1 MSSKLKIIFLLICL
15 LISILIIR
23 YLNVDKDFSNLALGE
38 ETTTVYAKDV
48 QDRSIHI
55 SSIDSLNKQ
64 TILHVWNI
72 NGNKNVSLV
81 LGNSQAH
88 SINQIKTNDVNYLE
102 FLDKNIGDRQII
114 GNTYPNASLQ
124 DFLIAYFYWKNILP
138 VKDVFIPLFFDD
150 MRELNGINYDFYPLL
165 VKENFK
171 FNSDNELL
179 NKLNLNFKAKSDKI
193 DSSKTEKKS
202 TQDLTEE
209 FFNRFLN
216 KHWELVWGKRKDIQ
230 SLIYSQ
236 LYLFRN
242 YIFNITPSS
251 VRKKIPERYF
261 NNMSALDLIIND
273 AVSNKINLFLYIPPI
288 RNDAKLPYDL
298 DDYNK
303 FKEEIKFKSNNYN
316 AYIHFVDFSNIVPA
330 KFFGFKSSTSL
341 NNNNKELD
349 FMHFQ
354 FSGHQILGDSL
365 LNFYN
370 SKKNK

>member
-1 MSSKLKIIFLLICL
+1 MSSKLKIIFIV
-15 LISILIIR
+15 ISFVISTLIIR
-23 YLNVDKDFSNLALGE
+23 FLRVDEDFSNLALGK
-38 ETTTVYAKDV
+38 ETTTVFAKDI
-48 QDRSIHI
+48 QGEIIHV
-55 SSIDSLNKQ
+55 STIDSLNKQ
-64 TILHVWNI
+64 IILNAWNS
-72 NGNKNVSLV
+72 NGNKDVFLV
-81 LGNSQAH
+81 LGNSQTH

-102 FLDKNIGDRQII
+102 YLDKSIDDRQII

-150 MRELNGINYDFYPLL
+150 MRESNGINYDFYPLL

-171 FNSDNELL
+171 FNSENELL
-179 NKLNLNFKAKSDKI
+179 NKLNLNFKVKSEKI
-193 DSSKTEKKS
+193 DGSKTEKKS

-242 YIFNITPSS
+242 YVFNISPSS

-261 NNMSALDLIIND
+261 NNMLALDLIIND

-288 RNDAKLPYDL
+288 RNDVKLPYDL

-303 FKEEIKFKSNNYN
+303 FIDEIKFKSNNYN
-316 AYIHFVDFSNIVPA
+316 SQIHFVDFSNIVPA

-341 NNNNKELD
+341 DNNDKELD